1 MERGTVS
8 MRVAFVLRS
17 AEVQPLFRDLC
28 DAAANMCDCACVWV
42 CVYALHC
49 ITLLITPC
57 LPCVCCQFTPPPSP
71 KTIHSIYNLSILVG
85 TLVHT
90 GTLPLHN
97 ICIFKLK
104 YTYSTTKTNHERFK
118 MQNAFLTLP
127 PLIITNQ
134 YQFNIGSLRLL
145 GLGLGWTL
153 IFSGISFR
161 LLPPPLY
168 FLYCS

>member
-1 MERGTVS
+1 MPQLICVI
-8 MRVAFVLRS
+8 VLVC
-17 AEVQPLFRDLC
+17 E
-28 DAAANMCDCACVWV
+28 CVFTHCIALHYSSLHVCLV
-42 CVYALHC
+42 CV
-49 ITLLITPC
+49 
-57 LPCVCCQFTPPPSP
+57 VNSPPPSP

-104 YTYSTTKTNHERFK
+104 YRYATTKTNHERFK

-145 GLGLGWTL
+145 GLGLGLGWTL

-161 LLPPPLY
+161 LLPPPLIFPIL
-168 FLYCS
+168 FLIK